1 MPMKAEPFVHACIR
15 LGGVRDDDVNLCD
28 TCRRVDTCERHKKM
42 NRGQGNLWDQR
53 VGFIAECSD
62 YEEGKP

>member
-28 TCRRVDTCERHKKM
+28 TCERHKRM
-42 NRGQGNLWDQR
+42 NKGQGDLWDQR

-62 YEEGKP
+62 YEEVKT

>member
-15 LGGVRDDDVNLCD
+15 LGGMLNEDVDLCD
-28 TCRRVDTCERHKKM
+28 TCKRVDICERYRRINK
-42 NRGQGNLWDQR
+42 GQHTLWDQR

-62 YEEGKP
+62 YEEGET